1 MKTLQQK
8 PATSKLLKRY
18 DNELKNLL
26 MADLEAFR
34 QKTQFTSNNQPAVKK
49 AA

>member
-8 PATSKLLKRY
+8 PATSKLLIRY

-26 MADLEAFR
+26 MADLKVFKER
-34 QKTQFTSNNQPAVKK
+34 GRFTSNNQSATQQ

>member
-8 PATSKLLKRY
+8 PATSKLLIRY

-26 MADLEAFR
+26 LADLKAFR
-34 QKTQFTSNNQPAVKK
+34 ERGQFTSNNQSAAKK

>member
-26 MADLEAFR
+26 MADLKAF
-34 QKTQFTSNNQPAVKK
+34 KENAQFTSNNQATVKK

>member
-26 MADLEAFR
+26 MADLKSIKE
-34 QKTQFTSNNQPAVKK
+34 KGLFTRNNQATNK

>member
-1 MKTLQQK
+1 MKASQK
-8 PATSKLLKRY
+8 PATSKLLIRY

-26 MADLEAFR
+26 MADLKAFKKR
-34 QKTQFTSNNQPAVKK
+34 GQFTSNNQATAQQ

>member
-8 PATSKLLKRY
+8 PATSKLLIRY

-26 MADLEAFR
+26 LADLKAFR
-34 QKTQFTSNNQPAVKK
+34 ERGQFARNNQSAAK

>member
-8 PATSKLLKRY
+8 PATSKLLIRY

-26 MADLEAFR
+26 MADLKAFR
-34 QKTQFTSNNQPAVKK
+34 EKGQFISNHQSVAKQ

>member
-1 MKTLQQK
+1 MKTSVQK

-18 DNELKNLL
+18 DNELKTLL
-26 MADLEAFR
+26 MADLESFK
-34 QKTQFTSNNQPAVKK
+34 QKNQFAGNNQVAGKK

>member
-8 PATSKLLKRY
+8 PATSKLLIRH

-26 MADLEAFR
+26 LEDLKAFR
-34 QKTQFTSNNQPAVKK
+34 ERGQFTSNNQSAAKK